1 MSTVESDDKD
11 DDDEDDGDDCD
22 EYYRTRMV
30 SSSEAVSKMNC

>member
-11 DDDEDDGDDCD
+11 ADDDADDDCD

>member
-11 DDDEDDGDDCD
+11 ADDDGGDDCD

>member
-11 DDDEDDGDDCD
+11 ADEDCD

-30 SSSEAVSKMNC
+30 SSCEAVSKMNC